1 MGLGDRRRE
10 RREDRRGGGLRT
22 FRMRQKLVSIGDDYW
37 IEDDQGQRVYKI
49 NGKAMRIR
57 DTLILEDPDGHELF
71 KIQEKKLHI
80 RDTMEIEDGD
90 GHTVAKV
97 KKALITPLRERF
109 DVKVENGEDLEVK
122 GNIVDHEYKIE
133 RGGDKVAEVSKKW
146 FRIADTYGV
155 EVAQDQDPALI
166 LAVAAV
172 VDNMTHEAR

>member
-1 MGLGDRRRE
+1 MGLRNRRQE
-10 RREDRRGGGLRT
+10 RRDERHGGGPRT

-37 IEDDQGQRVYKI
+37 IEDEQGQRVYKI

-57 DTLILEDPDGHELF
+57 DTLILEDPQGHELY

-80 RDTMEIEDGD
+80 RDTMEIEDAG
-90 GHTVAKV
+90 GHTVATV

-122 GNIVDHEYKIE
+122 GNIVDHEYKIK
-133 RGGDKVAEVSKKW
+133 RGDDKVAEVSKKW
-146 FRIADTYGV
+146 FRVADTYGV
-155 EVAQDQDPALI
+155 EVTQGQDPALI

-172 VDNMTHEAR
+172 VDNMTHQAR